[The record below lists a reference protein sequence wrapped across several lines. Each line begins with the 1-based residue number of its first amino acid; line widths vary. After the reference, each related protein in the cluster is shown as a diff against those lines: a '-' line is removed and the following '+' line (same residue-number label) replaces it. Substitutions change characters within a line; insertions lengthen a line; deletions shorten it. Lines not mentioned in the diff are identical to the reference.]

1 MSNNLDIAK
10 NNPQNKKSKF
20 KTSKR
25 PKKKKKKKKR
35 RRRRFGAQKLLKQN
49 NKYMIKQY
57 ATNLLNKIFTN
68 SERKLHKDYLLQLH
82 ELFFIICPNHRVIFK
97 IN

>member
-10 NNPQNKKSKF
+10 NNPKKSKF

-25 PKKKKKKKKR
+25 PKKKKKKKKKT
-35 RRRRFGAQKLLKQN
+35 RRFGAQKLLKQN